1 LAIKAAI
8 KASTVHEKLQ
18 KLLLDLYLFYHQST
32 LNRGLLRTAAAAL
45 GIKKFIPTRT
55 GGTRWIEHTK
65 TALEN
70 LFSGYPAIVQH
81 LLEVKNDARTS
92 ADSKGKIAG
101 FLKKLLL
108 IEVIEF
114 GHFLL
119 DVLVILAH
127 LSLKFQV
134 RSMSIG
140 EVPQMVKDT
149 VSSLNKL
156 QTRFAYT
163 CFNVA
168 YKLISVYLI
177 FCLRQV
183 CIFDASI

>member
-81 LLEVKNDARTS
+81 LLEVCKLVNLFVCMLRARYFCQFCHVHTYVS
-92 ADSKGKIAG
+92 T
-101 FLKKLLL
+101 
-108 IEVIEF
+108 E
-114 GHFLL
+114 
-119 DVLVILAH
+119 
-127 LSLKFQV
+127 
-134 RSMSIG
+134 SMT
-140 EVPQMVKDT
+140 E
-149 VSSLNKL
+149 NH
-156 QTRFAYT
+156 
-163 CFNVA
+163 
-168 YKLISVYLI
+168 
-177 FCLRQV
+177 
-183 CIFDASI
+183 